1 MTGTHLSL
9 ILLPTLRCNAD
20 CDYCFEVKTN
30 DSLTLDRFALL
41 LEKVLD
47 YMDEHS
53 IQKLTIYWQG
63 GEVMMLPPEWYEQA
77 HDVIQQLA
85 DAKDKEIMNALQS
98 NLIGYDKKWNSILEK
113 MFGNN
118 LGSSL
123 DYPNLH
129 RKLSGGN
136 PHEFTAIWHRNLQV
150 AKEAGI
156 DIGVISIPNPETFKV
171 GAEGF

>member
-1 MTGTHLSL
+1 MTGPHLSL
-9 ILLPTLRCNAD
+9 ILLPTLSCNAD

-41 LEKVLD
+41 LEKVLA
-47 YMDEHS
+47 YMNEQA

-77 HDVIQQLA
+77 HDVIQEPRLI
-85 DAKDKEIMNALQS
+85 KIGKLSMLSRS
-98 NLIGYDKKWNSILEK
+98 NLIGYNNKWNRILSQ
-113 MFGNN
+113 MFGNS

-129 RKLSGGN
+129 RKLPGGS
-136 PHEFTAIWHRNLQV
+136 P
-150 AKEAGI
+150 
-156 DIGVISIPNPETFKV
+156 
-171 GAEGF
+171 